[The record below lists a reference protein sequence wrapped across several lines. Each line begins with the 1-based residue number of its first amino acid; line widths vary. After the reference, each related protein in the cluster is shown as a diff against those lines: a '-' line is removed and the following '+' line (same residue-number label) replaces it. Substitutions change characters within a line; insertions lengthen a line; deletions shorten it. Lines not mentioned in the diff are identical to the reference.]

1 MTCSRNPSYSGR
13 AFVPLPAA
21 LPLFASGLLRVGDQ
35 KRKTLTARLAR
46 GRRSS
51 GGSSENSTSR
61 ESLSVAV
68 NSQTPCRSSRCVM
81 RKKYSESAPKEEI
94 KPLLSDR
101 DQSTLKRLV
110 RDYGV
115 GKIIAAAK
123 AAPPPQPR
131 GRPVNP
137 RSPYKRIHEADWIEK
152 VMEENRRR
160 GSRAPLLEA
169 LLLLYEYMGGAEEKR
184 DVQKFLSTSKR
195 RFKQGRR
202 ELRECREAAQRW
214 HTIKKN
220 RSRS

>member
-1 MTCSRNPSYSGR
+1 M
-13 AFVPLPAA
+13 
-21 LPLFASGLLRVGDQ
+21 
-35 KRKTLTARLAR
+35 
-46 GRRSS
+46 
-51 GGSSENSTSR
+51 
-61 ESLSVAV
+61 AV

-160 GSRAPLLEA
+160 GSRWPLLEA

>member
-1 MTCSRNPSYSGR
+1 MTC
-13 AFVPLPAA
+13 AFVIDMQQKPILQRSRVCPLPAA
-21 LPLFASGLLRVGDQ
+21 LPLFASGLLLVGGATK

-152 VMEENRRR
+152 VMEEKRRR
-160 GSRAPLLEA
+160 GSRAPLEPA
-169 LLLLYEYMGGAEEKR
+169 
-184 DVQKFLSTSKR
+184 
-195 RFKQGRR
+195 
-202 ELRECREAAQRW
+202 
-214 HTIKKN
+214 
-220 RSRS
+220 SRI